1 MYLIKAARM
10 FGSPDMATSAL
21 MFLNVSR
28 SGARSI
34 QPGSIAVRRMNTV
47 LV

>member
-10 FGSPDMATSAL
+10 FGSPAAATSAL
-21 MFLNVSR
+21 MFLNVSS

-34 QPGSIAVRRMNTV
+34 QPGSIAVRKMNTV
-47 LV
+47 PV